1 MLYARISQNG
11 SRDIFDELQVE
22 DPGAA
27 SQYSDKE
34 YYSRIEKYLTRK
46 TTDSLDK
53 TELVKGKEEK
63 SKIALKKHKK
73 HRCPKGWGFS
83 SLLSSLLISFLFLV
97 IVKKLSDSDYAI
109 SMYNFFMK

>member
-1 MLYARISQNG
+1 MLYARVLQNG

-46 TTDSLDK
+46 TTDSSDK
-53 TELVKGKEEK
+53 TKLIKGKEEK
-63 SKIALKKHKK
+63 SKKAFNKHKK
-73 HRCPKGWGFS
+73 HKCPKG
-83 SLLSSLLISFLFLV
+83 
-97 IVKKLSDSDYAI
+97 
-109 SMYNFFMK
+109 

>member
-46 TTDSLDK
+46 TTDSLDR

-73 HRCPKGWGFS
+73 HRCPKG
-83 SLLSSLLISFLFLV
+83 
-97 IVKKLSDSDYAI
+97 
-109 SMYNFFMK
+109 